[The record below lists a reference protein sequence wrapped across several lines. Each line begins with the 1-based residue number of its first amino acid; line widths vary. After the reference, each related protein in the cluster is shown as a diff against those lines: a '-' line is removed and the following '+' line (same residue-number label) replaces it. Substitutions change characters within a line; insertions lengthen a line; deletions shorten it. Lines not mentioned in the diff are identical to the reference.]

1 MGQNNINSSE
11 MAEIFMLQFLCAEIV
26 ILILAVFFF
35 TFFVNKHLIK
45 EALSETWTHIQARLD
60 NNTTQDIIN
69 TNLTENELINREIL
83 INPVHIWYHIDK

>member
-1 MGQNNINSSE
+1 
-11 MAEIFMLQFLCAEIV
+11 MLQFLCAEIV

-45 EALSETWTHIQARLD
+45 EAIRARLD
-60 NNTTQDIIN
+60 NNNTQDIIN

-83 INPVHIWYHIDK
+83 INPIHIWYHIDK

>member
-11 MAEIFMLQFLCAEIV
+11 IAEIFMLQFLCAEIV

-35 TFFVNKHLIK
+35 TFFVNKYLIK
-45 EALSETWTHIQARLD
+45 EALSEIIRARLD

-69 TNLTENELINREIL
+69 TNLTDNEIINLIL
-83 INPVHIWYHIDK
+83 L

>member
-11 MAEIFMLQFLCAEIV
+11 IAEIFMLQFLCAEIV

-45 EALSETWTHIQARLD
+45 EALGETFARAAGL
-60 NNTTQDIIN
+60 IIILLKIS
-69 TNLTENELINREIL
+69 LTLI
-83 INPVHIWYHIDK
+83 

>member
-11 MAEIFMLQFLCAEIV
+11 IAEIFMLQFLCAEIV

-45 EALSETWTHIQARLD
+45 EALSKTFERTA
-60 NNTTQDIIN
+60 
-69 TNLTENELINREIL
+69 EA
-83 INPVHIWYHIDK
+83 

>member
-11 MAEIFMLQFLCAEIV
+11 IAEIFMLQFLCAEIV

-45 EALSETWTHIQARLD
+45 EAIRARLH
-60 NNTTQDIIN
+60 NNNIQDIIN
-69 TNLTENELINREIL
+69 TILTENE
-83 INPVHIWYHIDK
+83 

>member
-11 MAEIFMLQFLCAEIV
+11 IAEIFMLQFLCAEIV

-45 EALSETWTHIQARLD
+45 EALSETFARTAGL
-60 NNTTQDIIN
+60 IIILLKIS
-69 TNLTENELINREIL
+69 LTLI
-83 INPVHIWYHIDK
+83 

>member
-11 MAEIFMLQFLCAEIV
+11 IAEIFMLQFLCAEIV

-45 EALSETWTHIQARLD
+45 EALSEIFARSAVLLLK
-60 NNTTQDIIN
+60 IS
-69 TNLTENELINREIL
+69 LTLI
-83 INPVHIWYHIDK
+83 

>member
-11 MAEIFMLQFLCAEIV
+11 IAEIFMLQFLCAEIV

-45 EALSETWTHIQARLD
+45 EALSEIFNT
-60 NNTTQDIIN
+60 TTQDIID
-69 TNLTENELINREIL
+69 TNLMEFELINREIL